1 MKREMDDNCRYF
13 TSCNFYPNVSSGCL
27 YNGKNARTTRTT
39 TTTIIINPSR
49 TGFPFQ
55 KSENLAGNERK
66 NPQRRADP
74 RTCTSLDLLFVY
86 LLRHQSA
93 SDELFSRWNRSSLRY
108 TFAACLL
115 LLRCNVATFLQI
127 ENIDIR
133 LVPSRWTS
141 GCHADRLKEQ
151 EIEEEEKEPTNR
163 PVGAGT
169 SGQWG
174 RRFGGATM
182 EGRGSSLRSR
192 RLTPNSCGATPV
204 NKTPHETATTR

>member
-27 YNGKNARTTRTT
+27 YNEKNARTTT
-39 TTTIIINPSR
+39 TTTIIINPSQV
-49 TGFPFQ
+49 FLS
-55 KSENLAGNERK
+55 KNLKTWLEMNGRIRNVVQIPEHA
-66 NPQRRADP
+66 
-74 RTCTSLDLLFVY
+74 SLDLLFVY

-93 SDELFSRWNRSSLRY
+93 YDELFSRWNRSSLRY

-115 LLRCNVATFLQI
+115 LLRCSVATFLQI

-192 RLTPNSCGATPV
+192 RLTPNPCGATPV